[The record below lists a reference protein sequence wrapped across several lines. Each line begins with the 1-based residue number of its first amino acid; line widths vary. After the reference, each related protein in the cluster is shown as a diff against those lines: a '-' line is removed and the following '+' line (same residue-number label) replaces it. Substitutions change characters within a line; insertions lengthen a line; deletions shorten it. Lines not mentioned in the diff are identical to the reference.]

1 MAKKAASVIEI
12 VEGDE
17 LGEALR
23 KLIDTSGV
31 SRYEIANATGMQQPA
46 LSRMYN
52 GQASVTLKTLAKVAR
67 HLGFSVSVVVEK
79 D

>member
-1 MAKKAASVIEI
+1 MAKKTADRIEI
-12 VEGDE
+12 IEGDE
-17 LGEALR
+17 LGDAFR
-23 KLIDTSGV
+23 KLIDESGV

-52 GQASVTLKTLAKVAR
+52 GQANVTLKTLAKVAR